1 MTKGLSIASVTL
13 AYNSERL
20 LSKQLDALLRQSHQ
34 LDEIIVVNNGSTD
47 GTLRLLSAKYPQV
60 TVLDLPANAGVGGGY
75 SAGLS
80 YAANQMKHDWVWLL
94 DHDSIPMHDGLEEL
108 LRGLER
114 TEAVKESVG
123 IVAPIPVHP
132 ETLLCYPGMLWRKG
146 WVRPSSDC
154 LKQPLCFVDAVI
166 SSGSLVRSEVVERVG
181 LPRADFFIDFVD
193 YEYCL
198 RLRRCGY
205 KIAVVRGSLL
215 DHAIGN
221 PRTTN
226 IFGYSKA
233 WGGHAPWREYYMS
246 RNEIF
251 TIWNYYPDWKSKFS
265 VFRRLLRHAG
275 AILAFGEQK
284 SACLRMMFLGCLDG
298 RAGRLGIRALEG
310 APQGV
315 ADCVPLRAVKS
326 TNVSS
331 GG

>member
-47 GTLRLLSAKYPQV
+47 GTLSLLSAKYPQV

-94 DHDSIPMHDGLEEL
+94 DHDSIPMHDGLEAL
-108 LRGLER
+108 VRGLGR
-114 TEAVKESVG
+114 TEAVRERVG
-123 IVAPIPVHP
+123 IVAPVPVHP

-154 LKQPLCFVDAVI
+154 LNQPLCFVDAVI

-198 RLRRCGY
+198 RLRRHGY
-205 KIAVVRGSLL
+205 RIAMVRDSLL
-215 DHAIGN
+215 HHAVGN
-221 PRTTN
+221 PRTIN
-226 IFGYSKA
+226 ILGYSKA
-233 WGGHAPWREYYMS
+233 WGGHAPWREYYIS
-246 RNEIF
+246 RNETF
-251 TIWNYYPDWKSKFS
+251 TIWNYFPDWKSKFS
-265 VFRRLLRHAG
+265 VLRRLLRHFL
-275 AILAFGEQK
+275 AILAFGEHK
-284 SACLRMMFLGCLDG
+284 AACVKMMLLGFVDG
-298 RAGRLGIRALEG
+298 RAGRLGKRFVSNAREETP
-310 APQGV
+310 AP
-315 ADCVPLRAVKS
+315 VPLDTVKS
-326 TNVSS
+326 ASE
-331 GG
+331 